1 MGNLYILTLKLRR
14 YMPLSRKLNKYFK
27 FYLFNE
33 RICMEVLDNC
43 GGREGNS

>member
-33 RICMEVLDNC
+33 RICMEVLDTC
-43 GGREGNS
+43 WVERG